1 MKNIKCVL
9 GLLLILIYLIFGPIL
24 FIWSLNMLFN
34 MNILYTFDTWIASY
48 VFLAILNITINP
60 HTKIV
65 QIQNDKYKDE
75 KAGQKTTDS
84 HT

>member
-1 MKNIKCVL
+1 MKYVFA
-9 GLLLILIYLIFGPIL
+9 LLLVLIYLIFGPIL
-24 FIWSLNMLFN
+24 FIWSLNTLFN

-48 VFLAILNITINP
+48 IFLVVLNIAVNP

-65 QIQNDKYKDE
+65 QIRDDKYNDE
-75 KAGQKTTDS
+75 KADKKTTNS